1 VVLRQ
6 SGNFLQISYNFWL
19 KSLKHLVSLCPG
31 SDIFRNGEI
40 FSRPE
45 SVLSGMIIFVHQ
57 ANMVDSNKQKQY
69 ANYSTDKKRS
79 KLTSN
84 LETRCPIKRSQS
96 TLDNT
101 LQFQYF

>member
-1 VVLRQ
+1 
-6 SGNFLQISYNFWL
+6 
-19 KSLKHLVSLCPG
+19 
-31 SDIFRNGEI
+31 
-40 FSRPE
+40 
-45 SVLSGMIIFVHQ
+45 
-57 ANMVDSNKQKQY
+57 MVDSNKQKQY